1 MNYVLLLTILFIGVA
16 IIIVLSKYRYDEMTK
31 LSFWSSR
38 NKDRHFE
45 LIQMLDV
52 MKDKFDRVN
61 IEWYLI
67 AGGLLGAVR
76 NNKLI
81 PWDDDLDIGIRYNTE
96 SDRKR
101 YIKLILSLYEDDENV
116 IVTEETI
123 INPLK
128 ILNKN
133 NGVFI
138 DIFFYTNISD
148 DIIHSS
154 NSKDRQVFA
163 PCHFYDSS
171 TGEMSPYDI
180 MNFDK
185 LPYLSLTSND
195 IKTKINQLVKEAVKI
210 RCETTER
217 PFGCFLSGGLDSSLV
232 AAIVSKHVPGKL
244 KTFSVG
250 LQNATDLLAAKQV
263 ADYIGSDHHELIL
276 TESEMLDAIPGVIQ
290 QIESYDVTTVRAS
303 TPMVLLS
310 RWIKQNTD
318 VTVLF
323 SGEGADE
330 LSGSYR
336 YFDKSPNPLETQR
349 ECTRL
354 LNDLHLFDVLRC
366 DKSVSGCG
374 LEPRVPFLDFNFV
387 NFYMRIDRSQYNTD

>member
-1 MNYVLLLTILFIGVA
+1 MNYLLLLTILFIGVA

-38 NKDRHFE
+38 NKDRHAE
-45 LIQMLDV
+45 LIQMLDI

-123 INPLK
+123 LNPLK

-154 NSKDRQVFA
+154 NSKDRLLYPSAWFRNSELDNKSSVTLYGKEYRCPSNTVNTLKRWYGDDCIDTFRVTHA
-163 PCHFYDSS
+163 HDSLNILDRTILRLGHYIFS
-171 TGEMSPYDI
+171 S
-180 MNFDK
+180 
-185 LPYLSLTSND
+185 
-195 IKTKINQLVKEAVKI
+195 KI
-210 RCETTER
+210 REEHFQFIWR
-217 PFGCFLSGGLDSSLV
+217 
-232 AAIVSKHVPGKL
+232 
-244 KTFSVG
+244 
-250 LQNATDLLAAKQV
+250 
-263 ADYIGSDHHELIL
+263 
-276 TESEMLDAIPGVIQ
+276 
-290 QIESYDVTTVRAS
+290 
-303 TPMVLLS
+303 
-310 RWIKQNTD
+310 
-318 VTVLF
+318 
-323 SGEGADE
+323 
-330 LSGSYR
+330 
-336 YFDKSPNPLETQR
+336 
-349 ECTRL
+349 
-354 LNDLHLFDVLRC
+354 
-366 DKSVSGCG
+366 
-374 LEPRVPFLDFNFV
+374 
-387 NFYMRIDRSQYNTD
+387 